1 MSEGEK
7 KYNKTLIEYLA
18 GCNPKKRD
26 YELKKIYKFQANNMR
41 YPIPGTEYAQKA
53 VDEKGLFTLDKS
65 KHNKDVGLEAAMKRR
80 REDIIEKIIKG

>member
-1 MSEGEK
+1 V
-7 KYNKTLIEYLA
+7 EYLA

-53 VDEKGLFTLDKS
+53 IDEKGLFSID
-65 KHNKDVGLEAAMKRR
+65 N
-80 REDIIEKIIKG
+80 